1 MNYRYLGNSGLKVS
15 ELCIG
20 TMTFGSPGKVN
31 EIGQITQQEAD
42 ILTNIAIDAGINF
55 FDTADVY
62 SGGVSEEVLGKSLG
76 KRRKDVIVATKIRF
90 PMSNNINDTGLSRFH
105 IIDSCERSLKRLGT
119 DYIDLYQIHGFDPGT
134 PVEETLRALETLVQ
148 SGKIRYTGCSN
159 LNAWQTMKA
168 LAISEKLNLE
178 KFVTNQ
184 LYYSIGARDIEQEIV
199 PMCLDQ
205 KMGILCWSP
214 LSGGFFTGK
223 YSRENHA
230 PTDSRRGYEVN
241 LSLKYWPVNMENAFE
256 ILDVIAGIAASRNK
270 TIAQVAINWLLKKP
284 AVTSVILGIRKPS
297 QLTENIGACGWNLS
311 PEEMQK
317 LDAVSAQP
325 VMYPAWHQ
333 MYADER

>member
-20 TMTFGSPGKVN
+20 TMTFGSAEKVN
-31 EIGQITQQEAD
+31 EIGQIAQKEAD
-42 ILTNIAIDAGINF
+42 VLTNMAIDAGINF

-62 SGGVSEEVLGKSLG
+62 SNGVSEEVLGKSLG
-76 KRRKDVIVATKIRF
+76 TKRKEVIVATKVRF
-90 PMSNNINDTGLSRFH
+90 PMSNNINDTGLSRHH
-105 IIDSCERSLKRLGT
+105 IIESCENSLKRLGT

-134 PVEETLRALETLVQ
+134 PLEETLRAFETLIQ
-148 SGKIRYTGCSN
+148 SGKIRYSGCSN

-168 LAISEKLNLE
+168 LTISEKLNLE

-184 LYYSIGARDIEQEIV
+184 LYYSIGARDIEHEIV

-223 YSRENHA
+223 YSRENNS
-230 PTDSRRGYEVN
+230 PEDSRRGYEEN
-241 LSLKYWPVNMENAFE
+241 SSLKYWPVDMEKAFK
-256 ILDVIAGIAASRNK
+256 ILDVITEIAASRHK
-270 TIAQVAINWLLKKP
+270 TIAQVAINWLLNKP
-284 AVTSVILGIRKPS
+284 SVTSVIIGVRKPS
-297 QLTENIGACGWNLS
+297 QLTDNIGAGGWNLS

-317 LDAVSAQP
+317 LDTVSAQP
-325 VMYPAWHQ
+325 AMYPAWHQ

>member
-15 ELCIG
+15 ELCLG
-20 TMTFGSPGKVN
+20 TMTYGSAEKVN
-31 EIGQITQQEAD
+31 EIGQITQKEAN
-42 ILTNIAIDAGINF
+42 ILTNMAIDAGINF

-62 SGGVSEEVLGKSLG
+62 SNGVSEEVLGKSLG
-76 KRRKDVIVATKIRF
+76 AKRKDVIIATKVRF
-90 PMSNNINDTGLSRFH
+90 AMSENINDTGLSRHH
-105 IIDSCERSLKRLGT
+105 IIESCEKSLKRLNTG
-119 DYIDLYQIHGFDPGT
+119 YIDLYQIHGFDPGT
-134 PVEETLRALETLVQ
+134 PLEETLRALETLIQ

-184 LYYSIGARDIEQEIV
+184 LYYSIGARDIEHEIV
-199 PMCLDQ
+199 PQCLDQ

-223 YSRENHA
+223 YSRENLN
-230 PTDSRRGYEVN
+230 PSDSRRSYEN
-241 LSLKYWPVNMENAFE
+241 NSSLKYWPVDLEKAFT
-256 ILDVIAGIAASRNK
+256 ILDVLNDIAAERNK
-270 TIAQVAINWLLKKP
+270 TISQIAINWLLNKP
-284 AVTSVILGIRKPS
+284 AVTSVILGIRKPA
-297 QLTENIGACGWNLS
+297 QLTDNIGASGWKLS
-311 PEEMQK
+311 DEEMHK